1 MLPKHW
7 PTVSVAFDQGLQ
19 QISFALSL
27 LLVFRTN
34 TAYARWWEGRKIWG
48 MLTNRSRDF
57 VRQSNAYVKSA
68 TTRDVLLRWTIA
80 LPHVLMA
87 QLTQGLSIAE
97 EVQGVLFPA
106 EVAALLESDH
116 RPSAVLSVLGD
127 AVSTASVPAALK
139 LAMDHNLTAFADIV
153 GQCERIFKT
162 PIPLSYSRHTSRFL
176 VIWVMLMPS
185 MLWST
190 CRWATI
196 PISALCAFLML
207 GIDEIGVQ
215 IEEPF
220 HVLPLGSICATI
232 ERNLRAAGHSTDALR
247 AAVSSVRDSPRSFS
261 SDSPLRRNNRER
273 PLSSPFAVRS
283 RSSNSSSSSGS
294 DSDAESFDPGV
305 PCGEGLSDGETQ
317 TPWDTPRARAYELG
331 E

>member
-48 MLTNRSRDF
+48 TLTNRSRDF
-57 VRQSNAYVKSA
+57 VRQSNSYVKSA
-68 TTRDVLLRWTIA
+68 KARDVLLRWTIA

-127 AVSTASVPAALK
+127 TVSTADVPSALK

-247 AAVSSVRDSPRSFS
+247 AAVSSVCASPQSLQS
-261 SDSPLRRNNRER
+261 GSPLRRPDAEH
-273 PLSSPFAVRS
+273 PLSSPFAVPVAD
-283 RSSNSSSSSGS
+283 SGS
-294 DSDAESFDPGV
+294 DSDDASFDPGV
-305 PCGEGLSDGETQ
+305 PCGEGISDGEVQ
-317 TPWDTPRARAYELG
+317 SPWDTPRARAYELG